1 MVYFVGA
8 GTGAADLITVR
19 GKRLIEQADVII
31 YAGSLVNPEL
41 LAYAKKACEIHNSA
55 HLTLEEVIQIIERA
69 EAHGKMT
76 VRLHTGDPSVYGAVR
91 EQMDKLERR
100 GISYESCPGVS
111 ACFGAAASLNLEYT
125 LPGISQSLIITRME
139 GRTKVPEKER
149 IECLAAHRASMAV
162 YLSAGMLEELGRKL
176 IAGGYDK
183 TTPAALVYKAT
194 WEEEEAYVCTVE
206 TLAAVAKEHG
216 IAKTALVLVGDAIA
230 HQNYQKS
237 RLYAPDFATAF
248 RKAKEPQTVSDAAV
262 PGKTEKLDIPS
273 AKISLCVISFT
284 RAGMLLS
291 TRIKETLIGRLA
303 VELYTKCKAGIV
315 DAGRASIQ
323 AYAGEPP
330 VRTENTDAVRRVAGP
345 VGEWAGQ
352 RMREKSAIL
361 FIGACG
367 IAVRAVAPFLTD
379 KLQDA
384 PVLVMDEKGN
394 YVVPILSGH
403 VGGANAL
410 AKMIARKIGAQ
421 PVITTA
427 TDLNDVFAVDVF
439 AMENGFAIENKDGIA
454 KISAKILA
462 GETVTASIE
471 TGHCIALLERSG
483 ICAVPYPPAGPVDL
497 VITSEKIA
505 FDASLVLR
513 PKEYILGLGCK
524 KGKEAGKIEQF
535 IAEKAEDN
543 GILISQIFAVAS
555 ISQKRDE
562 EGILAW
568 CLKEKI
574 PFLTYSAEELQ
585 EMEGDFTAS
594 AFVKEQVG
602 VDNVC
607 ERAALKACGAGGELI
622 VHKCAENGMT
632 LAVAKRQW

>member
-91 EQMDKLERR
+91 EQMDELDRR

-149 IECLAAHRASMAV
+149 IESLAAHRASMAV

-194 WEEEEAYVCTVE
+194 WAEEEAYVCTVE

-237 RLYAPDFATAF
+237 RLYASDFTTAF
-248 RKAKEPQTVSDAAV
+248 RKAKEPQAVSDAAAHD
-262 PGKTEKLDIPS
+262 KTEMPDIPS

-291 TRIKETLIGRLA
+291 TRIKETLTGRLA
-303 VELYTKCKAGIV
+303 VELYTKCKTGIDDV
-315 DAGRASIQ
+315 GRASIQ

-330 VRTENTDAVRRVAGP
+330 VRTENADAVRRVAGS
-345 VGEWAGQ
+345 VGEWTGQ

-471 TGHCIALLERSG
+471 TGHCIASLERSG
-483 ICAVPYPPAGPVDL
+483 ICAVPYPPEGKVDL
-497 VITSEKIA
+497 VITSEQNA

-524 KGKEAGKIEQF
+524 KGKEAGEIEQF

-622 VHKCAENGMT
+622 VQKCAENGMT
-632 LAVAKRQW
+632 LAFAKRQW